1 MRRKILSAVAGLAS
15 VLALTAGTAHARVNK
30 PYLIVFTVQNLG
42 DGSPACQG
50 SLFGLSF
57 DMASPGGDPIGSGLS
72 CVQSLE
78 GCQFAPG
85 CHDTVDATF
94 TLSLRRGTLT
104 APVVLNETWLTD
116 TTVLQ
121 LDRGPITSGTGDF
134 AGAAGSIHC
143 AGVLRFTDTD
153 VIPSLVCIVRVT

>member
-1 MRRKILSAVAGLAS
+1 MSRNIHIAIAALAC
-15 VLALTAGTAHARVNK
+15 VLTLTAGTARAHGNK
-30 PYLIVFTVQNLG
+30 PSLIVFTVQNLG
-42 DGSPACQG
+42 DGSAACQG
-50 SLFGLSF
+50 SLFGLTF
-57 DMASPGGDPIGSGLS
+57 DMASPGGGPLGSGLS

-78 GCQFAPG
+78 GCQFAAG

-94 TLSLRRGTLT
+94 TLGLRRGTVT

-121 LDRGPITSGTGDF
+121 LDHGTITSGTGDF

-143 AGVLRFTDTD
+143 AGTLRFTDMD
-153 VIPSLVCIVRVT
+153 VIPSLVCIVRLT